1 MLGGV
6 VKLQPFRDTLNKSG
20 EGFSG
25 SCRGI
30 SGKSPSFR
38 NRFPGCSAL
47 PFRPGGAVAGFD
59 RPVWPPASG
68 FGHNCAYVS
77 RSVDSPPSAGC
88 PVQKAAPDAPCSSPA
103 PGSAPPLSRGQALGV
118 AEYPLHLQERV
129 LHLGRLLAL
138 DALRLSANA
147 SALPGSSFR
156 RFPGRI
162 ATCHSTSRPKF
173 SSRLWT
179 P

>member
-1 MLGGV
+1 MDHQLRPMSR
-6 VKLQPFRDTLNKSG
+6 KWRCSRNPLSHPRIRDTLNKSG

-129 LHLGRLLAL
+129 LHPRSQSGA
-138 DALRLSANA
+138 
-147 SALPGSSFR
+147 GSW
-156 RFPGRI
+156 P
-162 ATCHSTSRPKF
+162 
-173 SSRLWT
+173 
-179 P
+179 